1 MRGMAG
7 FDVAGWLAGF
17 VRARRG
23 LRAGRMFGAPAAY
36 AGRRMFACA
45 YEDGVICKLPT
56 DLLRDQITKGR
67 AAPFEAR
74 GRTMT
79 GWVMYR
85 PATLAAARRLEPTLE
100 AAARFVAETQF
111 STPIP
116 TARPLRSRR
125 PR

>member
-1 MRGMAG
+1 MPGVGVDLGA
-7 FDVAGWLAGF
+7 FLNEFVA
-17 VRARRG
+17 ARRG

-36 AGRRMFACA
+36 AGRKMFACA
-45 YEDGVICKLPT
+45 YEHGVICKLPT
-56 DLLRDQITKGR
+56 DLLRDQIKTGR

-79 GWVMYR
+79 GWVMYH

-100 AAARFVAETQF
+100 AAARFVADTQF